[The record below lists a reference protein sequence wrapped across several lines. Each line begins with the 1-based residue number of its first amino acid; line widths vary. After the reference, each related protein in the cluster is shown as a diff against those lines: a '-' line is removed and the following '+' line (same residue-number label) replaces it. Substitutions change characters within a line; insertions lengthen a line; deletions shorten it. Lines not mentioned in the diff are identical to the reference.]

1 MRYTEKIKGNNSISI
16 LEKLLINNN
25 YHWLLERGN
34 DINNPLILF
43 LHGGPGN
50 AQIGWAAEFQKNL
63 EKEFVVINW
72 DQKGSGLSYDINLK
86 SEDMNLNLFLDELEE
101 IVEFLIKKFKKDK
114 IFLVGHSWG
123 AILGINIVSKRP
135 DLFYEYISVCQPVN
149 YQMSDQ
155 ISYEYVLRK
164 AYKNMEYELAE
175 KLVSK
180 RNNLITDEKEY
191 IKLLRNLI
199 NKYNNSKKNSEIF
212 KIMRKRNEYNNNDI
226 INWISGANFSLEH
239 LWKDVKNTDL
249 FKQIVKIETP
259 ISFFLSRNDYNTP
272 SSLIEEYYQKLSAP
286 RKNIVYF
293 ENSEH
298 NIPFDEYKEF
308 STKILE
314 LKKQ

>member
-212 KIMRKRNEYNNNDI
+212 KINKNKL
-226 INWISGANFSLEH
+226 NF
-239 LWKDVKNTDL
+239 
-249 FKQIVKIETP
+249 IVEVTI
-259 ISFFLSRNDYNTP
+259 Y
-272 SSLIEEYYQKLSAP
+272 A
-286 RKNIVYF
+286 
-293 ENSEH
+293 
-298 NIPFDEYKEF
+298 
-308 STKILE
+308 
-314 LKKQ
+314 